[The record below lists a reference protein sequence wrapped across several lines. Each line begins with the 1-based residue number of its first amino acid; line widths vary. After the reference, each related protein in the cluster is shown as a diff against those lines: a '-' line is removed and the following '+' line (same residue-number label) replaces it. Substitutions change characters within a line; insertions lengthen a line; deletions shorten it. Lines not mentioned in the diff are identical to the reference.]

1 VERCFFANFSAVAVF
16 VSANA
21 GAAQEARAP
30 AAEPGVLDIV
40 GVSPLGGAQSLAKV
54 PANVQSIDH
63 SDATQGLTGVAGALD
78 RRIASVGATAATGN
92 DLQPGL
98 TYRGFEAS
106 PNPGAPQG
114 VAVYQNGV
122 RINEA
127 FGDSVNWHFI
137 PAIALDR
144 ADVGGNN
151 PTFGLNALGAA
162 PQSG

>member
-1 VERCFFANFSAVAVF
+1 M
-16 VSANA
+16 
-21 GAAQEARAP
+21 
-30 AAEPGVLDIV
+30 
-40 GVSPLGGAQSLAKV
+40 
-54 PANVQSIDH
+54 
-63 SDATQGLTGVAGALD
+63 AGALD
-78 RRIASVGATAATGN
+78 RRIASVGATAATCN

-137 PAIALDR
+137 PAIALDC